1 MMGAIPQTYALPEDE
16 NKARFNRWLKSD
28 LKVNTSARM
37 ADAFSEQLCKG
48 LSAHEKNGITL
59 NFRNE

>member
-16 NKARFNRWLKSD
+16 NKARFNRRLKSD

-37 ADAFSEQLCKG
+37 ADAFNEQLCKG
-48 LSAHEKNGITL
+48 FSA
-59 NFRNE
+59 

>member
-16 NKARFNRWLKSD
+16 NKARFNRLLKSD

-48 LSAHEKNGITL
+48 LSASEKSDVT
-59 NFRNE
+59 NFRNYH